1 MAKKRVMDEV
11 EINDFLEEMISILET
26 RLERQEESISAIET
40 EIKGLRAAMDGI
52 SRKGGPMK
60 IDKSVLKVLRQ

>member
-1 MAKKRVMDEV
+1 MAKKKVMDEV

-52 SRKGGPMK
+52 SRKGSPMK

>member
-1 MAKKRVMDEV
+1 MAKKRAMDEV